1 MAAVLERVRPLAAL
15 LRQAHDPARLADKLV
30 DVAAAAANGDGDGSA
45 VVSLL
50 SEAVTDR
57 FLVRQTLI
65 RCGVLSD
72 SGRLQPLGVV
82 RLGQAAA
89 VLESETEF
97 GFRLVLTVPSFLR
110 PSLEQFVNE
119 HGDAARPLET
129 TIAIREAA
137 SSAGPRLQIAAPFL
151 HTGFVRLLAP
161 QVERVLNAG
170 GQVQLV
176 TRALSL
182 KAPHRSSANWDAVT
196 LLRHAADGKPG
207 RLLVASWEE
216 SGLGIHFKVV
226 LAHRQNGTRA
236 AYIGSSNLTP
246 GGTLA
251 HAEAGVLAE
260 GPQVDALSRWLDLT
274 VYELGRR
281 RLPSA

>member
-1 MAAVLERVRPLAAL
+1 MAALLDRVRPLAAL
-15 LRQAHDPARLADKLV
+15 LRQAHDPAGLADELV
-30 DVAAAAANGDGDGSA
+30 NVAAAADGDGSA
-45 VVSLL
+45 VASLL
-50 SEAVTDR
+50 SDAVTDR

-65 RCGVLSD
+65 RCGVLTD
-72 SGRLQPLGVV
+72 SGRLEPLGVV

-89 VLESETEF
+89 ILESETES

-110 PSLEQFVNE
+110 PSLEQFVKE

-129 TIAIREAA
+129 ITAIREVAA
-137 SSAGPRLQIAAPFL
+137 SAGPRLQIAAPYL
-151 HTGFVRLLAP
+151 HTGFIRLLAP

-182 KAPHRSSANWDAVT
+182 KAQDRSSANLDAVT
-196 LLRHAADGKPG
+196 LLRHAADGNPG
-207 RLLVASWEE
+207 RLLIASWEE
-216 SGLGIHFKVV
+216 TGLGIHFKVV
-226 LAHRQNGTRA
+226 LAQRENGTRA

-274 VYELGRR
+274 VDELRRR

>member
-1 MAAVLERVRPLAAL
+1 MAAILDRVRPLAAL
-15 LRQAHDPARLADKLV
+15 LRQADDPAGLANELV
-30 DVAAAAANGDGDGSA
+30 DVAAAATARDGSA
-45 VVSLL
+45 VVSSP

-57 FLVRQTLI
+57 FLVRQTLVY
-65 RCGVLSD
+65 CGVLTE
-72 SGRLQPLGVV
+72 SGQLEPLGIV

-89 VLESETEF
+89 LLEFEAES
-97 GFRLVLTVPSFLR
+97 GFRLVLTVPGFLR
-110 PSLEQFVNE
+110 PSLEQFVTVN
-119 HGDAARPLET
+119 GDAARPLET
-129 TIAIREAA
+129 MTAIRETAA
-137 SSAGPRLQIAAPFL
+137 SAGRRLQIAAPYL

-161 QVERVLNAG
+161 QVERVLDAG

-182 KAPHRSSANWDAVT
+182 KAPDRSSANVDAVM
-196 LLRHAADGKPG
+196 LLRDVADGKPG
-207 RLLVASWEE
+207 ELLVASWEE
-216 SGLGIHFKVV
+216 TGLGIHFKVV
-226 LAHRQNGTRA
+226 LAHRENGTRA

-251 HAEAGVLAE
+251 HAEAGVLAA

-274 VYELGRR
+274 VFELRRR

>member
-1 MAAVLERVRPLAAL
+1 VAALLDRVRPLAAL
-15 LRQAHDPARLADKLV
+15 LRQAHDPAGLADELV
-30 DVAAAAANGDGDGSA
+30 NVAAAADGDGSA
-45 VVSLL
+45 VASLL
-50 SEAVTDR
+50 SDAVTDR
-57 FLVRQTLI
+57 FLVRQTLV
-65 RCGVLSD
+65 RCGVLTD
-72 SGRLQPLGVV
+72 SGRLEPLGVV

-89 VLESETEF
+89 ILESETES

-110 PSLEQFVNE
+110 PSLEQFVKE

-129 TIAIREAA
+129 ITAIREVAA
-137 SSAGPRLQIAAPFL
+137 SAGPRLQIAAPYL
-151 HTGFVRLLAP
+151 HTGFITLLAP

-182 KAPHRSSANWDAVT
+182 KAQDRSSANLDAVT
-196 LLRHAADGKPG
+196 LLRHAADGNPG

-216 SGLGIHFKVV
+216 TGLGIHFKVV
-226 LAHRQNGTRA
+226 LAHRENGTQA

-251 HAEAGVLAE
+251 QAEAGVLAE

-274 VYELGRR
+274 VDELRRR